1 MKNSK
6 TFEGEIMTIAEP
18 PTLALGPRDYFVEFY
33 KSFKTDA
40 GDLKYLLKI
49 EEMPL
54 LGTRSIVVDYDD
66 LLSFNKETAELLIV
80 KPTEIIKAG
89 SDAIYDVMQT
99 VNPEYADKALPFN
112 PRFRRLPVSLGLR
125 SIRNMHLLRLQM
137 VSGIVTRAT
146 AVKQRLDIADFKCRT
161 CGKVTSQKQEGTLFV
176 PPPRCPE
183 PTCRPG
189 TLEFQMESSTFVD
202 SQRFT
207 LQEKPEELPPGQ
219 LPRSVEVSVEG
230 DIVDTAR
237 PGDRVAVTGILV
249 GRQDFARTGA
259 KLSMFTP
266 QLECNYSDISEK
278 GTAEVEITPED
289 ERKILELAKDPEIN
303 ELIIRS
309 IAPSIYGHENI
320 KRAVALL
327 LFGGVP
333 KTLPDGVRIRGDVN
347 VLLVGDPGTA
357 KSQLLQY
364 VARSAPRGLYTTG
377 RGTTAAGLTSAVIRD
392 RQTGEY
398 YLEAGALVLADGG
411 VACVD
416 EIDKMQDQDRVA
428 MHEAM
433 EQQTISIAKAG
444 IVTTLNARTSVLA
457 ACNPKLGRY
466 VSQEEISN
474 NIDLSPTLLS
484 RFDLIFI
491 VQDIPDRA
499 SDEAMASHILHLHES
514 ASNEELAPI
523 PSELLKKYTAYSR
536 RKVSPRV
543 TPEVSERLKQY
554 FVEIR
559 SKSEGPNS
567 PIPITARQLEALV
580 RLSEARARARLQET
594 VAVED
599 AEAAIKLM
607 ESCLREVS
615 IDKATGQMDID
626 TIMTGRPRSQQ
637 DRVLRMIKLMD
648 AMVKEA
654 GGPIREED
662 YVNRVI
668 EELELDADTVLKS
681 LSPLKRDGTFYTPKP
696 GYIQKA

>member
-1 MKNSK
+1 
-6 TFEGEIMTIAEP
+6 MTTAQP
-18 PTLALGPRDYFVEFY
+18 PMLAVGPRDLFIDFY

-49 EEMPL
+49 DEMPL
-54 LGTRSIVVDYDD
+54 LGTRSIVIDYDD
-66 LLSFNKETAELLIV
+66 LLNFNKELAERLII
-80 KPTEIIKAG
+80 KPNEIIKAG
-89 SDAIYDVMQT
+89 SDAIYEVMLT
-99 VNPEYADKALPFN
+99 ENPEYAGKAQPFH
-112 PRFRRLPVSLGLR
+112 PRFRRLPDSLKLR
-125 SIRNMHLLRLQM
+125 AIRTENLGKLN
-137 VSGIVTRAT
+137 VIDGICTRAT
-146 AVKQRLDIADFKCRT
+146 AVKQRLDKAVFRCSACT
-161 CGKVTSQKQEGTLFV
+161 VFTTVPQTSGLFEK
-176 PPPRCPE
+176 PQRCPNDA
-183 PTCRPG
+183 CRKAN
-189 TLEFQMESSTFVD
+189 TLELEMDQSVFID
-202 SQRFT
+202 WQRFT

-219 LPRSVEVSVEG
+219 LPRSVEVTVEG

-249 GRQDFARTGA
+249 GRQDFSPRSGA

-289 ERKILELAKDPEIN
+289 ERKILQLSKDPEIY
-303 ELIIRS
+303 ELIVRS
-309 IAPSIYGHENI
+309 IAPSIYGHDNV

-333 KTLPDGVRIRGDVN
+333 KSLPDGVRIRGDVN
-347 VLLVGDPGTA
+347 ALLVGDPGTA

-364 VARSAPRGLYTTG
+364 VARAAPRGLYTTG

-491 VQDIPDRA
+491 VQDVPDRA
-499 SDEAMASHILHLHES
+499 RDEAMASHILHLHES
-514 ASNEELAPI
+514 SSNEELAPI
-523 PSELLKKYTAYSR
+523 PSDLLKKYTAYSR

-580 RLSEARARARLQET
+580 RLSEARARARLRET
-594 VAVED
+594 VSVED

-654 GGPIREED
+654 GGPVKEED
-662 YVNRVI
+662 YVNRAI
-668 EELELDADTVLKS
+668 EELELDAETVVKS

-696 GYIQKA
+696 GFIQKA

>member
-1 MKNSK
+1 
-6 TFEGEIMTIAEP
+6 MTTAQP
-18 PTLALGPRDYFVEFY
+18 PMLAIGPRDQFVDFY
-33 KSFKTDA
+33 KSFKTES

-49 EEMPL
+49 DEMPL

-66 LLSFNKETAELLIV
+66 LLSFNKELAERLII
-80 KPTEIIKAG
+80 KPNEIIKAG
-89 SDAIYDVMQT
+89 SDAIFEVMQT
-99 VNPEYADKALPFN
+99 QNPEYAAKAQPFH
-112 PRFRRLPVSLGLR
+112 PRFRRLPDALKLR
-125 SIRNMHLLRLQM
+125 AIRTENMSKLNM
-137 VSGIVTRAT
+137 IDGIVTRAT
-146 AVKQRLDIADFKCRT
+146 AVKQRLDKAVFRCSACTLEVPVPQTTGLFDRPQKCPNSN
-161 CGKVTSQKQEGTLFV
+161 CGKTN
-176 PPPRCPE
+176 
-183 PTCRPG
+183 
-189 TLEFQMESSTFVD
+189 TLELLMDQSVFID
-202 SQRFT
+202 WQRFT

-219 LPRSVEVSVEG
+219 LPRSVDVTAEG

-249 GRQDFARTGA
+249 GKQDFLPRTGL

-266 QLECNYSDISEK
+266 HLECNYSDISEK
-278 GTAEVEITPED
+278 GTAVVEITPED

-303 ELIIRS
+303 ELIVRS
-309 IAPSIYGHENI
+309 IAPSIYGHENV

-364 VARSAPRGLYTTG
+364 VARAAPRGLYTTG

-654 GGPIREED
+654 GGPVREED

>member
-1 MKNSK
+1 
-6 TFEGEIMTIAEP
+6 MTTTQP
-18 PTLALGPRDYFVEFY
+18 PMLDIGPRDQFIDFY
-33 KSFKTDA
+33 KSFKTEA

-49 EEMPL
+49 DEMPL

-66 LLSFNKETAELLIV
+66 LLSFNKELAERLII
-80 KPTEIIKAG
+80 KPYEILKAG
-89 SDAIYDVMQT
+89 SDAIYDVMIT
-99 VNPEYADKALPFN
+99 VNPDYAGKAQPFN
-112 PRFRRLPVSLGLR
+112 PRFRRLPDSLKLR
-125 SIRNMHLLRLQM
+125 AIRNEHMGKLQM
-137 VSGIVTRAT
+137 VDGIVTRAT
-146 AVKQRLDIADFKCRT
+146 AVKQRIIKAEFKCKDCGFVRVEEQT
-161 CGKVTSQKQEGTLFV
+161 AGIFYQPQKCSGPNCGKTN
-176 PPPRCPE
+176 
-183 PTCRPG
+183 
-189 TLEFQMESSTFVD
+189 TLELQIQNSTFLD
-202 SQRFT
+202 TQHFT
-207 LQEKPEELPPGQ
+207 LQEKPEELPSGQ
-219 LPRSVEVSVEG
+219 LPRSVEVTVEG

-249 GRQDFARTGA
+249 GRQDFTRSGA

-266 QLECNYSDISEK
+266 LLDCNWADVSEK
-278 GTAEVEITPED
+278 GVAEVEITPED
-289 ERKILELAKDPEIN
+289 ERKIIELSKNPEIN
-303 ELIIRS
+303 ELVVRS
-309 IAPSIYGHENI
+309 IAPSIYGHENV
-320 KRAVALL
+320 KRAVSLL

-333 KTLPDGVRIRGDVN
+333 KLLPDGVRIRGDVN

-364 VARSAPRGLYTTG
+364 VARAAPRGLYTTG

-411 VACVD
+411 TACVD
-416 EIDKMQDQDRVA
+416 EIDKMEDQDRVA

-491 VQDIPDRA
+491 VQDVPDRA
-499 SDEAMASHILHLHES
+499 RDESMASHILHLHES
-514 ASNEELAPI
+514 ASSEELAPI

-580 RLSEARARARLQET
+580 RLSEARARARLRDT
-594 VAVED
+594 VSVED

-654 GGPIREED
+654 GGPVREED
-662 YVNRVI
+662 YINRAI
-668 EELELDADTVLKS
+668 EELELDADTVIKS